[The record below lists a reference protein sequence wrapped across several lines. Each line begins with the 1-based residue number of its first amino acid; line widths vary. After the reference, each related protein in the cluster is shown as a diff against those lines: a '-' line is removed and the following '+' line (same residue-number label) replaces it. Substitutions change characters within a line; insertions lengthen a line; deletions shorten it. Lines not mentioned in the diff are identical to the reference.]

1 MRGSE
6 TMAEV
11 AVPFN
16 IKKRARRLDLTQVQL
31 CHLLNNNGFPE
42 LSPTVLQKYLGGY
55 ITSER
60 RDAVLSK
67 ADEILTKLE
76 NEERDE

>member
-1 MRGSE
+1 MTE
-6 TMAEV
+6 F

-31 CHLLNNNGFPE
+31 CHLLNDNGFPE

-60 RDAVLSK
+60 SGAVLSQ
-67 ADEILTKLE
+67 ADKILTKLE
-76 NEERDE
+76 DEERDE